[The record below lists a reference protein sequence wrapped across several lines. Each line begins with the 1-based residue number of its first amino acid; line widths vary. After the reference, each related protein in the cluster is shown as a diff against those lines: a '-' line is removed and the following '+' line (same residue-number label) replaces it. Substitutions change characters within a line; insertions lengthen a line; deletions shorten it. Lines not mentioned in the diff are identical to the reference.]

1 MSRTALRAC
10 VLLVAAGFL
19 FAWVPDVDLGD
30 GWLGG
35 RAESAPEGGPQARAD
50 ESGCRAR
57 AIDNSADPSTD
68 ITAFRAEGAGTG
80 LLLVATFHDLLPR
93 VQQDVELDIRTSQ
106 GRDLT
111 VGVVR
116 TRAAEVLVVI
126 GEAPPPVEA
135 AATAGECSTRVT
147 MAEQHSCD
155 GLTGRMDARADL
167 VTVEVPRQCLGNPR
181 WARAGVSAARYVS
194 PSRIPHDV
202 WLPPGGNR
210 HADFGPLGPWVSL
223 SP

>member
-1 MSRTALRAC
+1 MPRTALRVC

-35 RAESAPEGGPQARAD
+35 SAVSAPESGPQARAD
-50 ESGCRAR
+50 DSGCRAR
-57 AIDNSADPSTD
+57 AIDDTADPSTD
-68 ITAFRAEGAGTG
+68 ITAFRAAGSSNG
-80 LLLVATFHDLLPR
+80 LLMVATFHDLQPR
-93 VQQDVELDIRTSQ
+93 VQQDVEFDIRTSQ

-111 VGVVR
+111 VAVAR
-116 TRAAEVLVVI
+116 TRDAEVLVTI
-126 GEAPPPVEA
+126 GEPPPPVEA
-135 AATAGECSTRVT
+135 AAAAEQCSTGVT
-147 MAEQHSCD
+147 MAEPDDCA
-155 GLTGRMDARADL
+155 GLVGRLDARADR
-167 VTVEVPRQCLGNPR
+167 VTVEVPGLCLGNPR

-210 HADFGPLGPWVSL
+210 RADFGPLGPWVSL
-223 SP
+223 AP